1 MENAAKALLIAGGVL
16 ISILVTGAFIFLFR
30 DISKTQ
36 VDLES
41 SKELQQIDEFNK
53 QFTSYEKTL
62 YGHELLSLMNKMEEN
77 NIKIKE
83 RNLGYDYMQISVQK
97 IKFTPALG
105 VLPNGQY
112 NNIKPGISGGDKFK
126 TLIEIKEKMENQRFF
141 SMTDADRDRLIEL
154 WGVSSSDSDFVRKKA
169 ELDKLLNDYAKI
181 NGFSSAGEFETELK
195 KSENQIAI
203 KYYKDYVDFK
213 RAKFK
218 CKDTQ
223 YDNKTGR
230 VYFMTFEMI

>member
-16 ISILVTGAFIFLFR
+16 ISILVIGAFIFLFR

-77 NIKIKE
+77 NVKIKE

-97 IKFTPALG
+97 IKFTPALE

-126 TLIEIKEKMENQRFF
+126 TLIEIKDEMENRKFF

-154 WGVSSSDSDFVRKKA
+154 WGISSSDSDYVRKKA
-169 ELDKLLNDYAKI
+169 ELDKLLNEYKEM
-181 NGFSSAGEFETELK
+181 NGFKTIKEFEIALQGK
-195 KSENQIAI
+195 ENFIRH
-203 KYYKDYVDFK
+203 YKDYVDFK